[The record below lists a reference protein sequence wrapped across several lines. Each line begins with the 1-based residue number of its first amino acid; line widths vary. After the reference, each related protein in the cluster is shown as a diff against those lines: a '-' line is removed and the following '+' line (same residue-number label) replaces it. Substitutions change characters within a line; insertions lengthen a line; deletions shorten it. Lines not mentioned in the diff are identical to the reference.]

1 MLQNEQYLKQIHSLN
16 TNLDQVLGRLDHVR
30 PTPED
35 SMTIVILIAN
45 VDSIVKEFSGL
56 VKEFSGLVYEITTAS
71 RIQPRGPSDH
81 VVVLAVESLQFR
93 FVNTQTKLNN
103 LVNELNQVVQ
113 PIFTLS

>member
-35 SMTIVILIAN
+35 SMTVVILIAN
-45 VDSIVKEFSGL
+45 IDLIVKEFSDL
-56 VKEFSGLVYEITTAS
+56 VNEITTAS

-81 VVVLAVESLQFR
+81 VVLLAVESLQCR

-103 LVNELNQVVQ
+103 LVNELHQVEQ
-113 PIFTLS
+113 PTLH